1 MQKDSKK
8 RSHSEAMLNIGI
20 AFVVATLLNL
30 FFLPYFAEE
39 IAQKDLLIAV
49 FISIVFTI
57 VSYCR
62 AYSLRRVFD
71 RHSKKRKK
79 DTASKSHSEIMLN
92 IAVGYFIAMAL
103 NLTFLPLF
111 AEGIA
116 QQDIAIALIIS
127 VVYNVVSYW
136 RSFFLR
142 RLFNGFKA
150 NASFGKFFHQ
160 VKNGEIKLL

>member
-1 MQKDSKK
+1 MKKDSQK
-8 RSHSEAMLNIGI
+8 RSHSEAMMNIGI
-20 AFVVATLLNL
+20 AFIVATLLNL
-30 FFLPYFAEE
+30 FFLPYFAEGIE
-39 IAQKDLLIAV
+39 QKDLLIAV

-57 VSYCR
+57 ASYCR

-71 RHSKKRKK
+71 RFSRKRRK
-79 DTASKSHSEIMLN
+79 DTKSKSHSEIMMN

-111 AEGIA
+111 AEEIA
-116 QQDIAIALIIS
+116 NQNITIALIIS

-142 RLFNGFKA
+142 RLFNKFKH